1 MFLNHGGLRLNHNF
15 NVSSYSLNF
24 NMSQDFIEIASDP
37 ELGTFNYKM
46 HA

>member
-1 MFLNHGGLRLNHNF
+1 MFLNHGGLILNF
-15 NVSSYSLNF
+15 NVSSYSHF
-24 NMSQDFIEIASDP
+24 NISQDFIEIASDP